1 MLEIGVAVS
10 VATQS
15 FALLKSA
22 FAAGRDIEQMSGD
35 IGRWL
40 SAVSDVERRE
50 KEVKRP
56 PFYKKLFA
64 AGSVE
69 QEAVQVFAAKKR
81 LEKQRQE
88 LKNFV
93 IAHHGIKG
101 WDDLIKLEGQIR
113 KQRQRAIYEQREAR
127 QQLIEWTAIISIVSA
142 AIILLIYF
150 IWLASEAKAF

>member
-101 WDDLIKLEGQIR
+101 WDDLIKLEGKIR

-127 QQLIEWTAIISIVSA
+127 QQLIEWAAIISIVSA
-142 AIILLIYF
+142 AILLLIYF
-150 IWLASEAKAF
+150 VWLASEAKAF

>member
-15 FALLKSA
+15 FTLLKSA

-93 IAHHGIKG
+93 IAHHGMRG
-101 WDDLIKLEGQIR
+101 WDDLIKLEGRIR

-127 QQLIEWTAIISIVSA
+127 QQLIEWAAIISIVLA
-142 AIILLIYF
+142 AILLLIYF
-150 IWLASEAKAF
+150 VWLASEAKAF

>member
-101 WDDLIKLEGQIR
+101 WDDLIKLEGKIR

-142 AIILLIYF
+142 AILLLIYF

>member
-93 IAHHGIKG
+93 IAHHGMKG

-127 QQLIEWTAIISIVSA
+127 QQLIEWAAIISVVSA
-142 AIILLIYF
+142 AILLLIYF
-150 IWLASEAKAF
+150 VWLASEAKAF

>member
-127 QQLIEWTAIISIVSA
+127 QQLIEWAAIISIVSA
-142 AIILLIYF
+142 AILLLIYF
-150 IWLASEAKAF
+150 VWLASEAKAF

>member
-1 MLEIGVAVS
+1 MLEIGVAIS

-15 FALLKSA
+15 FNFLKSA
-22 FAAGRDIEQMSGD
+22 FAAGRDIESMSGD
-35 IGRWL
+35 IGRWI
-40 SAVSDVERRE
+40 SAVSDIERRE

-93 IAHHGIKG
+93 LAHHGMKG

-113 KQRQRAIYEQREAR
+113 KQRQRAVYEQREAR
-127 QQLIEWTAIISIVSA
+127 QQLIEWTAITFIVLA
-142 AIILLIYF
+142 AILLLIYMV
-150 IWLASEAKAF
+150 WLVSEAA

>member
-15 FALLKSA
+15 FTLLKSA

-40 SAVSDVERRE
+40 SAVSDVERKE

-64 AGSVE
+64 SGSIE
-69 QEAVQVFAAKKR
+69 QEAVQVFAAKKK

-88 LKNFV
+88 LRNFV
-93 IAHHGIKG
+93 LAHHGMAG
-101 WDDLIKLEGQIR
+101 WDELVKLEGRIR
-113 KQRQRAIYEQREAR
+113 KERQRAIYEQREAR
-127 QQLIEWTAIISIVSA
+127 QQLLEWSIVIAFGSL
-142 AIILLIYF
+142 AILLLIYF
-150 IWLASEAKAF
+150 VWLAREAQAA

>member
-1 MLEIGVAVS
+1 MLEIGVAIS

-15 FALLKSA
+15 FNFLKSA

-93 IAHHGIKG
+93 LAHHGMKG

-113 KQRQRAIYEQREAR
+113 KQRQRAVYEQREAR
-127 QQLIEWTAIISIVSA
+127 QQLVEWTAITFIVLA
-142 AIILLIYF
+142 AILLLIYMV
-150 IWLASEAKAF
+150 WLVSEAA